1 LGLTKRGLPEGSNSE
16 RDNLLC
22 TLPRTT
28 LPKLAPRMV
37 NQLGPAVPG
46 ADLPVYTQSMQV
58 TVNPYSIGVPNMSCD
73 TDNESQYASVVYSSP
88 TMARRVNRFA
98 PQQYSTLSS
107 RGHHLSP
114 QLNRLTTTLRQPTSS
129 SVNSSP
135 IHRNLQSSMS
145 STTTISTCISP
156 RSGRYQ
162 LSDATDQTLL
172 DLTSRSYNPPLQQQQ
187 QHPLPSYDTSLHHV
201 YCEIPYA
208 MPRNHQQ
215 QQVDRLRLQQQLK
228 AKLRQQQP
236 PTSFTDET
244 DVFGGEDAT
253 QCDLHNISDL
263 SDDEHQH
270 TTFSI
275 DELSFHGSR
284 HSSPK
289 HHPRTRHQLNN
300 SSSSPAKSSN
310 NKKRL
315 KGLQPPPLSIKDA
328 EMSQL
333 PSTDV

>member
-1 LGLTKRGLPEGSNSE
+1 LI
-16 RDNLLC
+16 
-22 TLPRTT
+22 
-28 LPKLAPRMV
+28 
-37 NQLGPAVPG
+37 NQLGLAVPG
-46 ADLPVYTQSMQV
+46 ADLPVCTQSMQV
-58 TVNPYSIGVPNMSCD
+58 TVNPYSVGVPNMSCD
-73 TDNESQYASVVYSSP
+73 TDNDSQYASVVYSSP
-88 TMARRVNRFA
+88 TMVRRVNRFA

-107 RGHHLSP
+107 RGHYLSP
-114 QLNRLTTTLRQPTSS
+114 QLNKLTTTLRQPTSS

-135 IHRNLQSSMS
+135 VHRNLQSAMS
-145 STTTISTCISP
+145 STTTISTCLSP

-162 LSDATDQTLL
+162 SSDATDQTLL
-172 DLTSRSYNPPLQQQQ
+172 DSTSRSYNQQQQ
-187 QHPLPSYDTSLHHV
+187 QAHVPSNETSLHHV
-201 YCEIPYA
+201 YCEIPYG
-208 MPRNHQQ
+208 MPRNQQ
-215 QQVDRLRLQQQLK
+215 MDRLRLQQQLK
-228 AKLRQQQP
+228 AKLQRQQP
-236 PTSFTDET
+236 SFTDET
-244 DVFGGEDAT
+244 DVFFAGAEDAT

-300 SSSSPAKSSN
+300 GSSSPAKSSN

-315 KGLQPPPLSIKDA
+315 KELQPPPLSIKDA